1 MWVVFAR
8 GALLVCLVACGE
20 PAAHVQLAPVNLCPG
35 VTGTS
40 GLRVIAYTPGGEVR
54 RPVPPTEIDAFPGD
68 TEQLGVEVLGSAG
81 EVVRTGKTAP
91 LDFASLP
98 EGAQI
103 PVVMVPLDGFCATV
117 DAPLEQRTAP
127 AVARAGNGVLI
138 VGGTGSAGT
147 PLATAEYYDAAT
159 SQFEAVAVPG
169 AFDDP
174 VNGFAGV
181 ALAEMPDGRVAITG
195 TAHTSLAY
203 FDPATLAI
211 SAPLPFD
218 VRAFHA
224 AYALDADHVMVMGGC
239 AEVGSGACAGPLRH
253 ESYSYDL
260 RDLTKRDRLPTL
272 GAAETRE
279 GGAIFDLGIQTDGVR
294 RFVLAGADPAAAD
307 RFALADDTTE
317 VVTGLHA
324 QTTLIDGNALLSADG
339 SGAVQLAPGG
349 APAAITPAPAIA
361 GMRLVTLEDG
371 SVLAV
376 GDQVARYVPS
386 TNSWTSP
393 EAPTNADSGD
403 PISLAG
409 ATLVRLADGS
419 VLVLVPGKAFIYRP
433 TLVGPQS
440 GQVAAAADGSQQ
452 GVLTAPDVA
461 ATTRMGTHL
470 LLNGDGARVVVGG
483 TRMVTGVVSTAVKAT
498 AGGVELIAQQ
508 TAPGRAILGRLV
520 PGERAQIIR
529 ADGSAC
535 TGAAVTADD
544 LTLQLSLSI
553 TGGSATLSVAD
564 VAKASCDLP
573 EAGERGAW
581 GLAAAG
587 DGAQID
593 VGPVTVTRT
602 R

>member
-1 MWVVFAR
+1 MQVVFAR

-20 PAAHVQLAPVNLCPG
+20 PAAHVQLAPVNPCMQ
-35 VTGTS
+35 TGGSS
-40 GLRVIAYTPGGEVR
+40 GLRVIAYTPGGDVR

-81 EVVRTGKTAP
+81 EVMRAGKTAP
-91 LDFASLP
+91 LDFASLG
-98 EGAQI
+98 EGTQI
-103 PVVMVPLDGFCATV
+103 PVVMVPLDGFCATQP
-117 DAPLEQRTAP
+117 PLESRAAP

-138 VGGTGSAGT
+138 VGGIGSAGT

-159 SQFEAVAVPG
+159 TEFKQVAVPG

-181 ALAEMPDGRVAITG
+181 ALAQMPDGRVAITG

-203 FDPATLAI
+203 FDPATLSI

-224 AYALDADHVMVMGGC
+224 SYAIDNDHLMVMGGC
-239 AEVGSGACAGPLRH
+239 AEVVAGACSGPLRH

-260 RDLTKRDRLPTL
+260 RDLTMRTKLPTL
-272 GAAETRE
+272 GPTETRE
-279 GGAIFDLGIQTDGVR
+279 GGVIVDLGVQTDGVR
-294 RFVLAGADPAAAD
+294 RFLLAGADPAAAD

-317 VVTGLHA
+317 LVTGLHA
-324 QTTLIDGNALLSADG
+324 QTTPIDGDALLSIDG
-339 SGAVQLAPGG
+339 TGAVQMASSG
-349 APAAITPAPAIA
+349 APVAITPPPAITGA
-361 GMRLVTLEDG
+361 RLVTLEDG

-386 TNSWTSP
+386 TNSWMAAAALP
-393 EAPTNADSGD
+393 VDGGGQPV
-403 PISLAG
+403 SLAG
-409 ATLVRLADGS
+409 ATLERLADGS
-419 VLVLVPGKAFIYRP
+419 VLVLIPGKAYVYRP
-433 TLVGPQS
+433 SLVGPQS
-440 GQVAAAADGSQQ
+440 GQVVAAPDGTQA

-461 ATTRMGTHL
+461 ATTRMPGHL
-470 LLNGDGARVVVGG
+470 LLNGDGARVLVGG
-483 TRMVTGVVSTAVKAT
+483 TRMTTGTLATTVKAT

-508 TAPGRAILGRLV
+508 TAPGQAILGRLV
-520 PGERAQIIR
+520 PGEHAQILR
-529 ADGSAC
+529 ADGSGC
-535 TGAAVTADD
+535 SGAEVTAED
-544 LTLQLSLSI
+544 LTLSLSLSI

-564 VAKASCDLP
+564 VAKASCELP
-573 EAGERGAW
+573 DAGVRGAW

-593 VGPVTVTRT
+593 VGPLTVTRT